1 MVFWLKQWRFHR
13 LCHSPAKSYKG
24 DAFLRILIQRL
35 ATLQLQRILR
45 REEHIATQA
54 LRDHVARSCNQRQ
67 ATIWVVRSQ
76 GCLLTHASVEHLERV
91 EGRVLTQQRLPQR
104 RLQLGQWI
112 PPLLVTMDN
121 GRSLLNLLKFCTIQ
135 QSLQQGCPIIKHCR
149 NRRLAALGWQ
159 ESPWDIEKMR
169 QIDEHGPVRYR
180 LHQSHITFQRT
191 PNCTASERIDG
202 MSVAH
207 DVQDIIPVL
216 LVLHMEASDAVDTS
230 PRQHTAEDID
240 RRTLF
245 QRTLQ
250 RLRNIIG
257 FARQ

>member
-1 MVFWLKQWRFHR
+1 MGCFQMLAMSAVRG
-13 LCHSPAKSYKG
+13 KSR
-24 DAFLRILIQRL
+24 LRILIQCL

-54 LRDHVARSCNQRQ
+54 LRDHVARSRNQRQ
-67 ATIWVVRSQ
+67 TTIWVVRSQ
-76 GCLLTHASVEHLERV
+76 SCLLTHASVEHLERV
-91 EGRVLTQQRLPQR
+91 EGRVLTQQRLPPR

-112 PPLLVTMDN
+112 PPFLVTMDN
-121 GRSLLNLLKFCTIQ
+121 GRSLLNLLKFFAIQ
-135 QSLQQGCPIIKHCR
+135 QSLQQSCPIIKHCR

-169 QIDEHGPVRYR
+169 KVDEHGPVRYR

-191 PNCTASERIDG
+191 PNGTASERIDG
-202 MSVAH
+202 ISVAH
-207 DVQDIIPVL
+207 DVQDIIPVF

-230 PRQHTAEDID
+230 PRQHAAEDID
-240 RRTLF
+240 RRALLQGTLE
-245 QRTLQ
+245 

-257 FARQ
+257 FACQ

>member
-135 QSLQQGCPIIKHCR
+135 QSLQQGATRARGGARVAVPAAWGASQTAPR
-149 NRRLAALGWQ
+149 EVLSSPANRHLLRG
-159 ESPWDIEKMR
+159 ESPSPWV
-169 QIDEHGPVRYR
+169 VRPPR
-180 LHQSHITFQRT
+180 ASSPAPHAHQTHPQATPHQS
-191 PNCTASERIDG
+191 S
-202 MSVAH
+202 
-207 DVQDIIPVL
+207 
-216 LVLHMEASDAVDTS
+216 S
-230 PRQHTAEDID
+230 PRTI
-240 RRTLF
+240 RKPC
-245 QRTLQ
+245 
-250 RLRNIIG
+250 
-257 FARQ
+257 